1 MRMRCTACGAGLGP
15 NDLACAYCGQQT
27 PLGAAHALHLQQQ
40 ALHVRAHEVYA
51 QHAQAQ
57 QRLLEQKTALEKTAR
72 HALLW
77 SAAGLVFCCTLL
89 PSVVGL
95 VLSLRARRLA
105 QQSSLVLPTSA
116 TLALLLSGLGLL
128 LGVVTLV
135 FGALDERRRSERIA
149 AIDTQLGQAHAAVT
163 LSHTSAC
170 LLTERRLLS
179 DGYADSRS
187 LDLFECDGRLEQN
200 GDRARLE
207 GVRAE
212 LGSNKHVLEVCFERA
227 ERWRVIELG
236 VGLACDAGGTLATH
250 PSPPAPTP

>member
-1 MRMRCTACGAGLGP
+1 M
-15 NDLACAYCGQQT
+15 
-27 PLGAAHALHLQQQ
+27 HLQQQ
-40 ALHVRAHEVYA
+40 ALHLRAHEVYA

-57 QRLLEQKTALEKTAR
+57 QLLAEQKAALEKTAR
-72 HALLW
+72 QALIW
-77 SAAGLVFCCTLL
+77 SVAGLVFCCTLL

-149 AIDTQLGQAHAAVT
+149 AIDTQLGQTHAAGV
-163 LSHTSAC
+163 LSHMTAC

-187 LDLFECDGRLEQN
+187 LDAFECDGRLEHS

-207 GVRAE
+207 SVRVE
-212 LGSNKHVLEVCFERA
+212 LGSNKYALDVCFERA
-227 ERWRVIELG
+227 ERWRVAELG
-236 VGLACDAGGTLATH
+236 VGLECGARKTFATH
-250 PSPPAPTP
+250 PSPPAPTQ